1 VGHERPHVPLAVT
14 CWSDLC
20 CPWCWLGRDRTEL
33 LRSLGATVQVRPYEL
48 HPDIPRAGRDVRPGG
63 RLAAVF
69 ADIER
74 ECATL
79 GRPFRAPSRIPN
91 TNRALRT
98 LEAVRARDTE
108 AYDRLEDALYRAVWV
123 DGLAIDDLDVLDE
136 LISAAG
142 LPGALINAAVD
153 NGEGVD
159 ALARSM
165 ADAHAAGVAATPAW
179 AFGEF
184 VLPGVQPRPLFERIV
199 SKLG

>member
-1 VGHERPHVPLAVT
+1 MPLEVI
-14 CWSDLC
+14 CWTDLC

-33 LRSLGATVQVRPYEL
+33 LRSLGATVTVRPYEL
-48 HPDIPRAGRDVRPGG
+48 HPDIPPSGREVRPGG

-69 ADIER
+69 AAIEH
-74 ECATL
+74 ECTTL

-108 AYDRLEDALYRAVWV
+108 AYERLENALYRAVWV
-123 DGLAIDDLDVLDE
+123 DGLAIDDVDILEE
-136 LISAAG
+136 LTSAAG
-142 LPGALINAAVD
+142 VRGASINAAVD
-153 NGEGVD
+153 DGEGAD

-165 ADAHAAGVAATPAW
+165 AEAHSAGVVATPAW
-179 AFGEF
+179 TFGEF

-199 SKLG
+199 AKLG